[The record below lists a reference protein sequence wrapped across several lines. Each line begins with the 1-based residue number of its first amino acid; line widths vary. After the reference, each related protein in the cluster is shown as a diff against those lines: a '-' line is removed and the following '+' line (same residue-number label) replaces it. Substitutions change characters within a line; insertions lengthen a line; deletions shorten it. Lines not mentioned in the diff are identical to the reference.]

1 MPAPTE
7 WVDPDDLVA
16 VAGIAQSADFNTVL
30 DNLIYL
36 YDAPR
41 CALRLTSA
49 QEVANATDHT
59 VSWSQAVWE
68 SHGDMWDVGGPSS
81 VTMTRAGVF
90 AFNLSAEW
98 EESAAGGKRAAYL
111 HKNGT
116 RLRKFHELSADG
128 VSPFASS
135 NTIETNCVDGDV
147 FTVVVRQLSGAALDL
162 VANRTVLTVRWVA
175 APPASGE

>member
-1 MPAPTE
+1 MAEE
-7 WVDPDDLVA
+7 WTDPKTWIVEELLRAVDL
-16 VAGIAQSADFNTVL
+16 NTYVR
-30 DNLIYL
+30 DNLLYL
-36 YDAPR
+36 FDPPR
-41 CALRLTSA
+41 GAFRLTGA
-49 QEVANATDHT
+49 QEVDHANDHT
-59 VSWSQAVWE
+59 VAWDEAVWD
-68 SHGDMWDVGGPSS
+68 SHGDMFDPGGPS
-81 VTMTRAGVF
+81 TITCTRDGVL
-90 AFNLSAEW
+90 AFNLTAEW
-98 EESAAGGKRAAYL
+98 AETAGGGKRAAYL

-135 NTIETNCVDGDV
+135 NTIETNCVDGDS